1 MDRALIMVIMVMRK
15 SWMEVC
21 VQHTR
26 PSIKVISEAFRK
38 EQTTSIIML
47 QLMREDILEKDFV
60 NYLDLFQNRSW
71 LGPFFVF
78 FSLL

>member
-15 SWMEVC
+15 SWMKVC

-38 EQTTSIIML
+38 EQAGIITL
-47 QLMREDILEKDFV
+47 HLMREDIQERKSETF
-60 NYLDLFQNRSW
+60 
-71 LGPFFVF
+71 G
-78 FSLL
+78 LLSKQVGLLLLL